1 MRRLTNTTTAARTAA
16 AVAAI
21 TLAFT
26 ACGSDDDAEPAPEP
40 AAEATATD
48 AVEISIEGFAF
59 SGATTAAPGAT
70 LVVTNSDG
78 SGHTLTATDGEFNT
92 GSLGQGESVEITLPT
107 EPGTYTFFCTI
118 HPTMTGEIT
127 IG

>member
-1 MRRLTNTTTAARTAA
+1 MRRLTNTTPAARTAA